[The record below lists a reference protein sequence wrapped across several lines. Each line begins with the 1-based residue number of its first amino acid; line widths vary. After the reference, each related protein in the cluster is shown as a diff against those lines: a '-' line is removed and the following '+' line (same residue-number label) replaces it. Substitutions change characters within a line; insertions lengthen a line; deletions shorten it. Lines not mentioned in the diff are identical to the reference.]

1 MSTKWSMTP
10 AMTDEE
16 MRKLCAGIYMNGTEM
31 VYDEKNVDYN
41 RVGSSIRVPEGVE
54 CKLFGSNNTVAVPTI
69 YDTMEFKI
77 FMTFIFSFL
86 TIVGIVGNVMV
97 ITVVRKVKGMITPTN
112 CYLTS
117 LAISDSLFFIATTPV
132 EIAYL
137 YTDEYVFGPIGCA
150 VMSFLPYLAINLSS
164 MSITAFTIERYFGIC
179 HPYRARQMCTVER
192 AKLILKVIWVL
203 ALAYNAPWIFLAKW
217 TEDDAG
223 LKTCGFSL
231 SRDHSAYRMVYTFD
245 ILSFYA
251 FPMVLNIFIYIKIY
265 FVLITCGDRLKNT
278 AVNLISAGKSS
289 SKDEP
294 QPPKT
299 SEFLV
304 SGGRSRASTRGGKN
318 SVVKMLALV
327 VVVFATC
334 WFPYRA
340 MVFYNSYASSDQIFM
355 PEWYLFFAKTLV
367 FINCSVNP
375 ILYNLMSQRFR
386 NAFKSLLMGNK
397 KSRSFSP
404 TMTQFTRT
412 RTMIMV
418 DREGRTMPA
427 NENEQKALIGANTP

>member
-1 MSTKWSMTP
+1 MQSPTLPKSKLFTVLARIDWSMTP

-179 HPYRARQMCTVER
+179 HPYRARFDEF
-192 AKLILKVIWVL
+192 
-203 ALAYNAPWIFLAKW
+203 PP
-217 TEDDAG
+217 
-223 LKTCGFSL
+223 FS
-231 SRDHSAYRMVYTFD
+231 SNSIHFQTNVHS
-245 ILSFYA
+245 
-251 FPMVLNIFIYIKIY
+251 
-265 FVLITCGDRLKNT
+265 
-278 AVNLISAGKSS
+278 
-289 SKDEP
+289 
-294 QPPKT
+294 
-299 SEFLV
+299 
-304 SGGRSRASTRGGKN
+304 
-318 SVVKMLALV
+318 
-327 VVVFATC
+327 
-334 WFPYRA
+334 
-340 MVFYNSYASSDQIFM
+340 
-355 PEWYLFFAKTLV
+355 
-367 FINCSVNP
+367 
-375 ILYNLMSQRFR
+375 
-386 NAFKSLLMGNK
+386 
-397 KSRSFSP
+397 
-404 TMTQFTRT
+404 
-412 RTMIMV
+412 
-418 DREGRTMPA
+418 
-427 NENEQKALIGANTP
+427 

>member
-1 MSTKWSMTP
+1 
-10 AMTDEE
+10 
-16 MRKLCAGIYMNGTEM
+16 
-31 VYDEKNVDYN
+31 
-41 RVGSSIRVPEGVE
+41 
-54 CKLFGSNNTVAVPTI
+54 
-69 YDTMEFKI
+69 
-77 FMTFIFSFL
+77 
-86 TIVGIVGNVMV
+86 
-97 ITVVRKVKGMITPTN
+97 
-112 CYLTS
+112 
-117 LAISDSLFFIATTPV
+117 
-132 EIAYL
+132 
-137 YTDEYVFGPIGCA
+137 
-150 VMSFLPYLAINLSS
+150 

-278 AVNLISAGKSS
+278 AVNLISAGKNS